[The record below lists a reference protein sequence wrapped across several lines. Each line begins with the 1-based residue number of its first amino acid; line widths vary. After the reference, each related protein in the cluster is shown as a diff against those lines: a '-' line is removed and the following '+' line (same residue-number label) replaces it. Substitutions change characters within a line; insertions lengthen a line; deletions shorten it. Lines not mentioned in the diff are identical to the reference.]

1 MPFTRAVVRRPS
13 PNFADGLTRSELPPP
28 AFALAKAQHDRYCE
42 TLERCGLKL
51 LHLPIDPRHP
61 DATFVEDTA
70 ILTDRGAI
78 WTRPGA
84 ESRRGEVASVKEAL
98 LDLAP
103 AVGEIDAPGT
113 VDGGDVC
120 EAGDHWFIG
129 ISARTNEEGARQV
142 SELLAADGC
151 GSSTVDIRSV
161 EGILHLKSGIAW
173 LSGRRLVAIEELAPH
188 PAFAGWEIV
197 GVDPGEEYAANCVPV
212 NERVLFAKGFPR
224 LEKRLS
230 GLGYRPLVLDV
241 SEYRKMDGGLSCLS
255 LRFA

>member
-120 EAGDHWFIG
+120 DTGERFLIG
-129 ISARTNEEGARQV
+129 ISERTNEEGARQLGV
-142 SELLAADGC
+142 ILERLGYHSVTLDLRGLPEL
-151 GSSTVDIRSV
+151 
-161 EGILHLKSGIAW
+161 LHLKSGLAA
-173 LSGRRLVAIEELAPH
+173 LDDGRLVAADALADRPELRGFEVVRIEAAET
-188 PAFAGWEIV
+188 
-197 GVDPGEEYAANCVPV
+197 YAANCLGI
-212 NERVLFAKGFPR
+212 NGRVLIARGFPVLEAALTR
-224 LEKRLS
+224 LR
-230 GLGYRPLVLDV
+230 YDV
-241 SEYRKMDGGLSCLS
+241 VTLEMSEFRKMDGGLSCLS
-255 LRFA
+255 LRL